1 MKAYIDWLG
10 SQGQVNTMEI
20 PEEGRVLRPSD
31 LGLPGGFGSADT
43 ELEFARETRGPAIN
57 LVTHGSLPVS
67 IDGQQI
73 PPGHGRKLEHL
84 EEIEWGTVRLRFRR
98 EPAAP
103 EMAGQAVE
111 EISLDGLR
119 EGVVLIMGRGGSSTQ
134 KSTADGEQ
142 EIRVDLDAQDAAIS
156 RRHVEIRRE
165 EKSGRFLV
173 SDVSTFGAM
182 LNSRAF
188 DSRALVYG
196 DRIQVRDYFFEFTGS
211 SLRWVDG
218 RVGGSIRA
226 HDLKV
231 VVDSKGQKKIIL
243 QDVTVAINTGEFIGI
258 LGGSGQGKSTFM
270 NALCGVNPATSG
282 EVEIDGVRMTDR
294 KQVKDL
300 SVGFVPQ
307 DDLVHRELS
316 VVDALRFSAK
326 LRLRISAEEMNALVD
341 GVIERLGLSE
351 HRLKRVSDLSG
362 GQRKRVSIATE
373 LLAKPSILF
382 LDEPSSGLDPESERK
397 LMEDL
402 QALSLSGL
410 TIVATT
416 HVLAT
421 AKLLDRFCFIHA
433 GRLVFI
439 GRGPEVQT
447 FIARLKSLREE
458 TTTGSGRAFPGEI
471 SSLSHASSPGSD
483 SLGRRTEYEKI
494 YEILGGMTEEAAAAL
509 REEFKNSALGRQQE
523 PTFPAP
529 PPVVPRKKAKG
540 GVGMLTALALLVRR
554 QWKILAADRMNLW
567 FVIAQSVI
575 IGFLVGWV
583 SDDNGF
589 RLFLAMIATMWFGC
603 SNAAQ
608 QIVSEISI
616 YRRERVSGLGSNTYI
631 LSKFAFLS
639 FVTTMQS
646 MLLFAVLTLSSA
658 VFHPVELPFD
668 EFAKDL
674 REGMRREME
683 EGEAKPGVAMLAAPD
698 ENDSGV
704 IQIPDELFEA
714 PEEGILEKPL
724 LPAWQE
730 RLLWA
735 CAKYFLLEMNLQDSR
750 GREISLLSGSTYMS
764 SGINIW
770 QVTAICVGFRL
781 AAMLGAALVGVALG
795 LAVSSVAQSATQAV
809 LWVPLILIPQILLG
823 GFVVTLS
830 EMNPAVR
837 YFSMAMPSAASQRVL
852 DVANV
857 YGQRVPKMTN
867 LTRIPSFLSNEKGKR
882 GEETMEWF
890 DVPAN
895 LNRRSTFDK
904 ISPYNTAWQNL
915 VIDHARV
922 GQHEQESSL
931 QASGASEQKP
941 RTTDRRGDVPIPRH
955 TLYQNLQPALN
966 AFLVLAAWFLGCYAV
981 ISVALIRKQ
990 YGK

>member
-10 SQGQVNTMEI
+10 AQGQVNTLEI
-20 PEEGRVLRPSD
+20 PEDGRVFRPVD
-31 LGLPGGFGSADT
+31 LGMPGGAASAEAALD
-43 ELEFARETRGPAIN
+43 FAKETRGPSIN
-57 LVTHGSLPVS
+57 LLTHGSLAAF

-73 PPGHGRKLEHL
+73 LPGQARKLEHL
-84 EEIEWGTVRLRFRR
+84 EEIEWGTARLRYRR

-103 EMAGQAVE
+103 EMAGRAVE

-119 EGVVLIMGRGGSSTQ
+119 EGVVLIIGRGGSAAQTS
-134 KSTADGEQ
+134 SDGEE
-142 EIRVDLDAQDAAIS
+142 EIRVDLDPQDSAIS

-165 EKSGRFLV
+165 SKSGRFIV

-188 DSRALVYG
+188 DSRPLVYG

-218 RVGGSIRA
+218 RVGGNIRA
-226 HDLKV
+226 RDLKV

-282 EVEIDGVRMTDR
+282 EVEIDGVQMTDR

-326 LRLRISAEEMNALVD
+326 LRLRISPEEMDALVD

-351 HRLKRVSDLSG
+351 HRLKRVSNLSG

-439 GRGPEVQT
+439 GRGPEVQG
-447 FIARLKSLREE
+447 FISRLKALREE
-458 TTTGSGRAFPGEI
+458 TTTGRVVQEDI
-471 SSLSHASSPGSD
+471 SSHSHASSLGSE

-494 YEILGGMTEEAAAAL
+494 YEILGGMTEEGAAAL
-509 REEFKNSALGRQQE
+509 REEFKNSPLGRHQE
-523 PTFPAP
+523 PAFPTP

-540 GVGMLTALALLVRR
+540 GVGMMAALALLVRR

-608 QIVSEISI
+608 QIVSELPI

-639 FVTTMQS
+639 FVTTLQS
-646 MLLFAVLTLSSA
+646 LLLFAVLTISA
-658 VFHPVELPFD
+658 AMFHPVDLPFD
-668 EFAKDL
+668 EFTKDL
-674 REGMRREME
+674 REGMRREAE
-683 EGEAKPGVAMLAAPD
+683 STTEKPQVALLAPPD

-704 IQIPDELFEA
+704 IQIPDEIFEA

-730 RLLWA
+730 RLLWV
-735 CAKYFLLEMNLQDSR
+735 CAKYFLMEMNLQDSR

-764 SGINIW
+764 QGINVW
-770 QVTAICVGFRL
+770 QVVAICVGFRL

-795 LAVSSVAQSATQAV
+795 LAVSSIAQSATQAV

-852 DVANV
+852 DVANI

-882 GEETMEWF
+882 GEETIEWY
-890 DVPAN
+890 DMQAK

-915 VIDHARV
+915 VIDHSRV

-931 QASGASEQKP
+931 QSSGVSEQKP

-966 AFLVLAAWFLGCYAV
+966 AFLVLGAWFLGCYAV